1 MKNFWHITS
10 FTFLKYLLEP
20 MRPFITNLPSKL
32 DEVYC
37 GINRIEE
44 IVQIYEETREN
55 FDEIF
60 RLVYGEVFTLKVQ
73 SCKLYNN
80 KYLIASTQVTNTD
93 IFAFIAILFFSY
105 WAVTF
110 CL

>member
-1 MKNFWHITS
+1 
-10 FTFLKYLLEP
+10 

-60 RLVYGEVFTLKVQ
+60 WLVYGEVFTLKV
-73 SCKLYNN
+73 
-80 KYLIASTQVTNTD
+80 
-93 IFAFIAILFFSY
+93 
-105 WAVTF
+105 
-110 CL
+110 